1 MSVPRPRKEV
11 PMTRTARSFA
21 LSAIILFFA
30 SALAAGQDLK
40 PIQLP
45 APQTDGGKPLMQVL
59 NTRHSTREFGT
70 EKLSMQVLSNL
81 LWAADGINRPD
92 GRRTAPSAS
101 NWQETEIYVVLAEG
115 AYVYDPKGNMLKPVA
130 AGDLRADTGT
140 QPFPGQAALNLVYVA
155 DTTKAA
161 KARPEDRDFILG
173 ADVGFV
179 AENVYLFCASEGLA
193 TVVRASVPRDA
204 LAKKLQLRP
213 EQRITLAQ
221 SIGHPKK
228 PTTEP

>member
-1 MSVPRPRKEV
+1 
-11 PMTRTARSFA
+11 MTRTGRHLA
-21 LSAIILFFA
+21 LSATVILLSLF
-30 SALAAGQDLK
+30 SIVGAAQDLK

-70 EKLSMQVLSNL
+70 EKLSPQVLSNL
-81 LWAADGINRPD
+81 LWAANGINRPD

-101 NWQETEIYVVLAEG
+101 NWQETEIYVVLADG
-115 AYVYDPKGNMLKPVA
+115 AYVYEPKANALKPVV

-140 QPFPGQAALNLVYVA
+140 QPFPGQATLNLVYVA

-161 KARPEDRDFILG
+161 KAKPEDRDFILG

-204 LAKKLQLRP
+204 LAKRLQLRP

-221 SIGHPKK
+221 SVGYPKK
-228 PTTEP
+228 APTTP